1 MRHLEKVV
9 LLALAPLACASPG
22 SGDATPLSAPF
33 GAANV
38 PSGPVAPHVNGGIVA
53 YPPLGDPSDDEID
66 PLGPGIVVMGGAA
79 PVVSAFAWTEETI
92 GQGRVSAGDLVI
104 LRSTYD
110 DSLSSIAFDAGGF
123 NSVRTLVVPADAS
136 AEDLV
141 DAATYM
147 VEVEAVLFAD
157 DDALPLV
164 KWSSSALM
172 TEVKNVF
179 LRGGVILGIGES
191 ATAFGAFA
199 LDPLASGANDVGSS
213 AAVANPFD
221 PAITF
226 TEVFQFPPLGNLIV
240 DSHFTGLDRL
250 GRLSAF
256 MARQVAAGTLT
267 TTPPRVFGVG
277 VDDTNAIA
285 IDRFGRTTLLQDAGA
300 KGGGFVLSAGAPS
313 QVESGMP
320 LIYDGIVVT
329 RLDTVGETYE
339 LARGCGTAFSYGVSV
354 NGTDA
359 TAYSPADPYT
369 AAGVSSPC
377 PD

>member
-9 LLALAPLACASPG
+9 LLALAPLACAGPG
-22 SGDATPLSAPF
+22 GGDSTPQAAPF
-33 GAANV
+33 GAATV
-38 PSGPVAPHVNGGIVA
+38 PVGPIAPHVNGGLMA
-53 YPPLGDPSDDEID
+53 YPPLGNPSDDEID
-66 PLGPGIVVMGGAA
+66 PLGPAIVVMGGAT
-79 PVVSAFAWTEETI
+79 PVVAAFAWTEETI
-92 GQGRVSAGDLVI
+92 GAGRVAAGDVVI
-104 LRSTYD
+104 LRSTDD
-110 DSLSSIAFDAGGF
+110 DSLSSVAFNAGGF
-123 NSVRTLVVPADAS
+123 NSVRTLVIPADAQP
-136 AEDLV
+136 EDLV
-141 DAATYM
+141 DAAAYM
-147 VEVEAVLFAD
+147 TEVEAVVFAD

-164 KWSSSALM
+164 KWSASPLM
-172 TEVKNVF
+172 TAVKNVF
-179 LRGGVILGIGES
+179 LRGGVILGVGES

-199 LDPLASGANDVGSS
+199 LDPLASGAGEVVSS

-240 DSHFTGLDRL
+240 DSHFTGLDRM

-267 TTPPRVFGVG
+267 TVPPRVFGVG

-285 IDRFGRTTLLQDAGA
+285 IDRFGHTALLQDPGA
-300 KGGGFVLSAGAPS
+300 TGGGFVLSAGVPS
-313 QVESGMP
+313 QVEAGAP
-320 LIYDGIVVT
+320 LIYDGITVT

-339 LARGCGTAFSYGVSV
+339 LARACGSAFSYAVSV

-369 AAGVSSPC
+369 AAGASSPC